1 MIFWIPFLGVVLLDQ
16 LSKWYIR
23 SNFAIGQSLPIIG
36 EWLQIVY
43 RENAGAAFGILA
55 GARWLF
61 IVISAISVVLAILLY
76 PRLYSFG
83 RPVIVALGLVAG
95 GALGNLIDRI
105 HQTTVTDFIYVK
117 YFPAVFNV
125 ADSAIVVGAFVIG
138 IMLIVYS
145 PKDGL
150 MK

>member
-1 MIFWIPFLGVVLLDQ
+1 MFWIPFLGVVVLDQ

-23 SNFAIGQSLPIIG
+23 SNFALGQSLPIIG

-61 IVISAISVVLAILLY
+61 IVTSAISVVLAVLLH
-76 PRLYSFG
+76 PKLYSFG
-83 RPVIVALGLVAG
+83 RPMVMALGLVAG

-105 HQTTVTDFIYVK
+105 HQTTVTDFIYLK

-125 ADSAIVVGAFVIG
+125 ADAAIVIGAFMIG
-138 IMLIVYS
+138 IMLIILL
-145 PKDGL
+145 PKDEPVL
-150 MK
+150 